1 MVANKQK
8 SNKQSALKRL
18 RSSLSSAGV
27 IGPKAS
33 VSKKAKKKGVISQ
46 NKSNDEFQKQL
57 STRLKQIQTEMNPFE
72 TKVNNKK
79 DFVLGRKLKGETG
92 KPGLTRQIGVEKR
105 EKTLL
110 VELQNINRTGGIR
123 DRRFGE
129 NNPTVSIEEKM
140 LTRFTK
146 ERQKRAKKNIYNLS
160 DEGSGDDL
168 KLTHLGQSLDEIDD
182 FDSMGLNL
190 TDDEDSGLIDAS
202 TVSNVHF
209 GGFEAAGP
217 NSNHGLTDFANKY
230 PNAEGG
236 EKKTKAQI
244 MAEVIAKSKMHKYER
259 QQIKEDDSI
268 AMQNLDKEFDDL
280 RSILASEGS
289 FGPDKN
295 SSSNTNERSNGFNSL
310 QKQEMDSYDISV
322 KSLIFEKRARPL
334 DRLKTDEEIAADK
347 KEALEKAERHRV
359 RRMKGL
365 DSDTDSS
372 SDEESSRNMKTKK
385 SKLAKSKRSKQSGD
399 GNDIDSD
406 DSNDDKIFGSG
417 LEIDAS
423 GEADSN
429 DDKSDDESGSEIDD
443 EESGSEIDQ
452 ESENESESDIGSGDE
467 NAEYSSLK
475 SSGSSKQGINGKHSK
490 ISSPANV
497 VSKKAAS
504 KISSSDEIPY
514 TFEAP
519 KDYNDWLGII
529 RNFDLDQQL
538 IIADRIRV
546 YYHLSLKSSNKV
558 INENLLVIFMEH
570 LAILSEQH
578 PPVPLTIING
588 FSKHVSELYSACPVF
603 AGNYSRELIVDFQ
616 SRLVKDLTNG
626 VEEINNKDHTS
637 QPSGD
642 KKSPLASDLVQMK
655 LLVSIF
661 SSSDRYHSVVTPIM
675 LVLGQYLSLS
685 VITGVQ
691 DASKHLFVSG
701 ILYEA
706 MRLSRRYIPEVI
718 NSLQLLVF
726 SSLSG
731 LINVNEYESKVG
743 NGSFPLSNEQKKSLK
758 KLAVDFSK
766 IEKVELNK
774 SKSKKKGKKA
784 ATESKAELKQE
795 QPSFESLKIEYSW
808 LTSDVEIESTQETSI
823 TLAKASMIMLKKFS
837 DLYFSS
843 KSYPEIFKPMLL
855 ILEKA
860 IGELEK
866 EGKINTNSNLGK
878 LYLQAKELASHLRE
892 TIVDSFVEVK
902 RVPLA
907 LQSHK
912 PIAIRSVAPKFE
924 LGYSLDKHYGLDSER
939 DKDELVKMQRLV
951 KKETRGAIRELR
963 KDASFMSQAKLE
975 KQKEKDLAY
984 DKKMKAVMSV
994 LEVDQ
999 SEFNKQDRLKNKRKR

>member
-92 KPGLTRQIGVEKR
+92 KPGMTRQIGVEKR

-230 PNAEGG
+230 PNADGG

-289 FGPDKN
+289 FGPAKN
-295 SSSNTNERSNGFNSL
+295 SYANTNERSNDFSSL

-385 SKLAKSKRSKQSGD
+385 SKLAKSKRSKNSGD
-399 GNDIDSD
+399 GINNDSD

-429 DDKSDDESGSEIDD
+429 GEESDDESGSEIED
-443 EESGSEIDQ
+443 SGSEIDD
-452 ESENESESDIGSGDE
+452 ESESDIGSGDE

-475 SSGSSKQGINGKHSK
+475 SSGSSKQGINGKPSK
-490 ISSPANV
+490 KSSPVNV
-497 VSKKAAS
+497 VSKKAAN
-504 KISSSDEIPY
+504 KISSSDEIPF

-519 KDYNDWLGII
+519 KDYNDWLSII
-529 RNFDLDQQL
+529 GNFDLDQQL

-616 SRLVKDLTNG
+616 SRLVKDLTYGADEMNG
-626 VEEINNKDHTS
+626 NDHTS
-637 QPSGD
+637 QSSDD

-691 DASKHLFVSG
+691 DASKHLFVCG

-726 SSLSG
+726 SSLSA

-766 IEKVELNK
+766 IDKVEQNK

-784 ATESKAELKQE
+784 ATGSIVELEQE
-795 QPSFESLKIEYSW
+795 QSSFDDLKIEYSW
-808 LTSDVEIESTQETSI
+808 LTSDIEIESTQETSI

-860 IGELEK
+860 INELQK
-866 EGKINTNSNLGK
+866 EGKINTSSTLGK
-878 LYLQAKELASHLRE
+878 LYLQAKDLATHLRE
-892 TIVDSFVEVK
+892 TIVDGFVDVK